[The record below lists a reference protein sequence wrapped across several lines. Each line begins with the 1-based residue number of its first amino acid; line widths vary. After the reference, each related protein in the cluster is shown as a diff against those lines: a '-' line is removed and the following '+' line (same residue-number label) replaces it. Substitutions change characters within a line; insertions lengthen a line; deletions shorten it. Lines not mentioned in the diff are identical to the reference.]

1 VARAHELSVPSAI
14 ETECVLLGTILTDA
28 NQLLPVVEILPPGQG
43 VWFYQD
49 AHRLIYD
56 AMLTLLER
64 HDPIDLHTVTDVL
77 RRRGSLEK
85 ISGSVYLA
93 ELMECVATTAN
104 IAHHAR
110 IIRDKALYRGMINIG
125 SDLTAS
131 AYAQEELPA
140 LINRMH
146 EALLSIAGAQTT
158 ARFTTMHT
166 LMTDTIR
173 NAQHADERDLTGV
186 HTGFHGLDFITNG
199 FQPTNLVIVAARPS
213 MGKSALALQFAQAA
227 AQSLNGLPVIIFSLE
242 MSAEELGV
250 RMLCSEARV
259 DSQRM
264 KRGFFGRDEWSLIFD
279 AGARLENLPIHID
292 ATSSLSVLDVRTRAK
307 RLQME
312 QGLGMIIIDYL
323 QLMTSSSKRKENRQ
337 QEVSEISRDLKM
349 LAKELNIPVIALSQL
364 NREVEAEKPPIPKL
378 SMLRDSGAVEQ
389 DADVVMFIYR
399 GDIYEPNTENGVAQ
413 LIVAKHRNGPTGR
426 VRMRFSHTFARFDEL
441 AEARYERLAQGAL

>member
-14 ETECVLLGTILTDA
+14 ETERVLLGTILVDA

-64 HDPIDLHTVTDVL
+64 HDPVDLHTVTDVL

-85 ISGSVYLA
+85 VGGSVYLA
-93 ELMECVATTAN
+93 ELMESVATTAN

-140 LINRMH
+140 LITRMH
-146 EALLSIAGAQTT
+146 AALLSVAGAQTT
-158 ARFTTMHT
+158 ARFTAMRT

-173 NAQHADERDLTGV
+173 QAQHADERDLTGV
-186 HTGFHGLDFITNG
+186 HTGFHGLDFTTNG
-199 FQPTNLVIVAARPS
+199 FQNANLIIVAARPS

-227 AQSLNGLPVIIFSLE
+227 AQSLHGLPVVIFSLE

-250 RMLCSEARV
+250 PTWPRRPL
-259 DSQRM
+259 
-264 KRGFFGRDEWSLIFD
+264 
-279 AGARLENLPIHID
+279 
-292 ATSSLSVLDVRTRAK
+292 
-307 RLQME
+307 
-312 QGLGMIIIDYL
+312 
-323 QLMTSSSKRKENRQ
+323 RQ
-337 QEVSEISRDLKM
+337 WG
-349 LAKELNIPVIALSQL
+349 IPPAHP
-364 NREVEAEKPPIPKL
+364 A
-378 SMLRDSGAVEQ
+378 
-389 DADVVMFIYR
+389 
-399 GDIYEPNTENGVAQ
+399 
-413 LIVAKHRNGPTGR
+413 
-426 VRMRFSHTFARFDEL
+426 
-441 AEARYERLAQGAL
+441 